1 METKLFKFIIAAILI
16 LATAITLAQ
25 GKEKKMEISISIT
38 SPAFKEGEMIPAKY
52 TVNGENISP
61 PLNWKDIPQNTKT
74 LAIINDD
81 PDAFGG
87 DFVHWV
93 IYNIPVK
100 TTGLPENLPPK
111 EVLDNNIKQGTN
123 DFPTIGYKGPQPP
136 KGVHRYMYKIYA
148 LDIELGLAP
157 GATKQQLL
165 KAMEGHI
172 LARGLLMG
180 KYAKK

>member
-1 METKLFKFIIAAILI
+1 
-16 LATAITLAQ
+16 
-25 GKEKKMEISISIT
+25 MEINIS

-52 TVNGENISP
+52 TANGENISP
-61 PLNWKDIPQNTKT
+61 PLNWENIPPNTKT
-74 LAIINDD
+74 IAIINDD

-87 DFVHWV
+87 DWVHWV
-93 IYNIPVK
+93 IFNIPAK
-100 TTGLPENLPPK
+100 TTGLPENVAPK
-111 EVLDNNIKQGTN
+111 EVLDNKVRQGTN

-148 LDIELGLAP
+148 LDIELDLAA

-172 LARGLLMG
+172 LDRGLFMG

>member
-1 METKLFKFIIAAILI
+1 MIIVISFA
-16 LATAITLAQ
+16 LAH
-25 GKEKKMEISISIT
+25 GKEKKMEIRLT
-38 SPAFKEGEMIPAKY
+38 SSAFKEGEMIPAKY
-52 TVNGENISP
+52 TANGEDISP
-61 PLNWKDIPQNTKT
+61 PLNWEDIPPNTKT
-74 LAIINDD
+74 VAIINDD

-87 DFVHWV
+87 DWVHWV

-100 TTGLPENLPPK
+100 TTGLPENVPPK
-111 EVLDNNIKQGTN
+111 EVLDNNVKQGTN
-123 DFPTIGYKGPQPP
+123 DFPTIGYKGPKPP
-136 KGVHRYMYKIYA
+136 KGVHRYMFKIFA
-148 LDIELGLAP
+148 LDIELDLAA

>member
-1 METKLFKFIIAAILI
+1 MAMSIA
-16 LATAITLAQ
+16 TVQ
-25 GKEKKMEISISIT
+25 GKEKKMEISIT

-52 TVNGENISP
+52 TVKGENISP
-61 PLNWKDIPQNTKT
+61 PLNWKNIPSNAKT
-74 LAIINDD
+74 IALINDD

-87 DFVHWV
+87 DWVHWV
-93 IYNIPVK
+93 IFNIPAN
-100 TTGLPENLPPK
+100 TTGLPENVPPK
-111 EVLDNNIKQGTN
+111 EVLDNNAKQGIN

-148 LDIELGLAP
+148 LDIELGLAA

-180 KYAKK
+180 KYSRRK